1 MPHLGKNCWGRKC
14 LKQNWHR
21 REGDP
26 LNSSQEIVLPLIPSC
41 IHTETV
47 FIPADLA
54 KPSMDSQV
62 LAERRQEI
70 NEEIFV
76 PFVEWCCFNPYQ
88 EQEKKKAKPLKIS
101 AWISMG
107 LIQSLLEPGENC
119 PNIQRDWNESQLCR
133 RIPGQIKW
141 GVPWVSRQAQ
151 AWATE
156 GQTQDSFC
164 SNCSPKQEQTQL
176 PQAHSARSHP
186 CRRFLGF
193 FVVFLL

>member
-1 MPHLGKNCWGRKC
+1 MSEAKLAQERGRSIKQQPRNCAPTHSQLHPHRNCFHPSRFSKTQHGQPSSGWEEAGDKWGDICAFCRVM
-14 LKQNWHR
+14 LF
-21 REGDP
+21 
-26 LNSSQEIVLPLIPSC
+26 SSLPG
-41 IHTETV
+41 TG
-47 FIPADLA
+47 
-54 KPSMDSQV
+54 
-62 LAERRQEI
+62 
-70 NEEIFV
+70 
-76 PFVEWCCFNPYQ
+76 
-88 EQEKKKAKPLKIS
+88 KKKAKPLKIS

-107 LIQSLLEPGENC
+107 LVQSLLEPGEKC

-164 SNCSPKQEQTQL
+164 SNSSPKQEQTQL